1 MRVSKAYNTIQAQIA
16 LSFRMPPGSA
26 IAAGIVHVALFS
38 GTPPTDDQLQTLLAT
53 TNTMTS
59 WSASLISAFATQS
72 NFLGNVTL
80 GAFTPTM
87 DYDNNVFNLPL
98 SAQPNL
104 FTIATSGTP
113 TWFMLRQCS
122 AAITTDAWANFVQGT
137 NLYNCLVGTVGDEN
151 SAADLKIV
159 GGTVTAGQPVRVPD
173 MRIKF

>member
-1 MRVSKAYNTIQAQIA
+1 MRVSKAYNTVQAQIA
-16 LSFRMPPGSA
+16 LLGRLAPGNTVT
-26 IAAGIVHVALFS
+26 AGFTHVALFS
-38 GTPPTDDQLQTLLAT
+38 GTPPTDDQLQTLLGT

-59 WSASLISAFATQS
+59 WSATLIAAFATQT
-72 NFLGNVTL
+72 NFLGNVAL
-80 GAFTPTM
+80 GAYVPTM
-87 DYDNNVFNLPL
+87 DYDNNVLNLPL

-122 AAITTDAWANFVQGT
+122 AAITQDAWANFVQGT
-137 NLYNCLVGTVGDEN
+137 NLYNCIIGTVGDEN

-159 GGTVTAGQPVRVPD
+159 GGTVTAGQPLRIPD

>member
-1 MRVSKAYNTIQAQIA
+1 MRVSKAYNTLQAQIA
-16 LSFRMPPGSA
+16 LCFRMPPNST

-38 GTPPTDDQLQTLLAT
+38 GTPPTDDQLQTMLAT

-59 WSASLISAFATQS
+59 WSASLISAFATQT
-72 NFLGNVTL
+72 NFLGNVAL
-80 GAFTPTM
+80 GAFVPTM
-87 DYDNNVFNLPL
+87 DFDNNVMNLPL

-122 AAITTDAWANFVQGT
+122 ASITADAWANFVSGT
-137 NLYNCLVGTVGDEN
+137 NLYNCIVGTVGDEN

-159 GGTVTAGQPVRVPD
+159 GGTVTAGQPLRVPD
-173 MRIKF
+173 MRIKL